1 MFSVPYDRNIFDNWY
16 AVGIFHRST
25 ECNRNLYDI
34 MYKGSPGPRR
44 TTPARPQW
52 KTWFTGAALWRSTTP
67 LDASPSLSHGCSMES
82 GCCEGAAAPDDQPP
96 LRGQRSLQQEPRRG
110 TGAVGV
116 LTYNLFNYNA
126 NDYSHVLAVMFSVP
140 YDRNLYSNWYAV
152 GIFHRG
158 TECDHDLYEAM
169 YNGSEERF
177 ARAKADGLQRVV
189 PGATLVVVSATMSDS
204 GRL

>member
-1 MFSVPYDRNIFDNWY
+1 MESGNCEVPLPPMISP
-16 AVGIFHRST
+16 RS
-25 ECNRNLYDI
+25 EANAFFN
-34 MYKGSPGPRR
+34 KE
-44 TTPARPQW
+44 
-52 KTWFTGAALWRSTTP
+52 TGAA
-67 LDASPSLSHGCSMES
+67 
-82 GCCEGAAAPDDQPP
+82 
-96 LRGQRSLQQEPRRG
+96 

-152 GIFHRG
+152 GIFQRG

-177 ARAKADGLQRVV
+177 ARAKADGSSVSYR
-189 PGATLVVVSATMSDS
+189 GDMVVVSATMSDS
-204 GRL
+204 GEAMVRVDLNDVGMY